1 MTPALLL
8 AVAAACCAAAAILDL
23 AELLAARRATAPPP
37 PRRPLAALLGR
48 LGRGLGAPR
57 APADLQARIAAAG
70 LDERHGP
77 ADVMAVK
84 GGAAVVGLVV
94 ALSLLTAAPGRTG
107 VVLLVAA
114 PAVAFA
120 LPDLVLRRRA
130 RRRAVAMG
138 LELPD
143 VLDLLRVA
151 IDAGL
156 PATRALREVAARR
169 RGPLARELA
178 TLAAHLELGEPRDAA
193 LERFAARAPLPEAAS
208 LVAILRRA
216 HRHGAP
222 PSQALMALAADA
234 RAQRARHLRDEAAR
248 AAPKIQLVVALLL
261 VPAAMLLVAA
271 GLVRGLL

>member
-1 MTPALLL
+1 
-8 AVAAACCAAAAILDL
+8 
-23 AELLAARRATAPPP
+23 
-37 PRRPLAALLGR
+37 
-48 LGRGLGAPR
+48 
-57 APADLQARIAAAG
+57 
-70 LDERHGP
+70 
-77 ADVMAVK
+77 MAVK
-84 GGAAVVGLVV
+84 GGAAVVGLVG

-120 LPDLVLRRRA
+120 LPDLALRRRA

-156 PATRALREVAARR
+156 PATRALGEVAARR

-222 PSQALMALAADA
+222 PSQALTGLAADA
-234 RAQRARHLRDEAAR
+234 RAQRARHLRDAAAR
-248 AAPKIQLVVALLL
+248 AAPKIQLAVALLL